1 MIFDILNYMLKSLK
15 ITTIAD
21 NLVLRAGLWGQWGL
35 SNLLELTDSK
45 GASRKILFDTA
56 NDKEPF
62 LYNIEKL
69 ELDLSN
75 LDAIVLSHGHSDHT
89 VATVEAVEMAGGC
102 PVYAHPHCFLPRY
115 YETKEGK
122 RIRGGVPEGQG
133 ISDIEKA
140 GGKVILSE
148 KPVEVVPGLWTT
160 GEVPR
165 VNDFEKISQ
174 PIDGGRRIIVVDG
187 EEKDDRILC
196 DQSLWMEIED
206 SGCWVITGC
215 AHSGS
220 VNTVEQVCK
229 LGGFKEVS
237 TYIGGTH
244 LVARDDEY
252 ILRTAKELERYN
264 LQLFSPCHCT
274 GFNAMSLLHKE
285 FGDRFAVNYCGR
297 IFKSWEKPSP
307 MVL

>member
-1 MIFDILNYMLKSLK
+1 MIKSLK

-21 NLVLRAGLWGQWGL
+21 NLVLIGGGWGQWGL
-35 SNLLELTDSK
+35 SYLLELTDSK
-45 GASRKILFDTA
+45 GVPRKVLFDTA

-62 LYNIEKL
+62 LYNIEKM
-69 ELDLSN
+69 ELDLSD

-89 VATVEAVEMAGGC
+89 VATVEAVEMDGGC
-102 PVYAHPHCFLPRY
+102 PVYSHPHCFYARF

-122 RIRGGVPEGQG
+122 RIKGGVPEGQG

-140 GGKVILSE
+140 GGRVVLSE

-165 VNDFEKISQ
+165 VNDFEKVS
-174 PIDGGRRIIVVDG
+174 PPGGGGKRIVVVDG
-187 EEKDDRILC
+187 EEIDDLILC
-196 DQSLWMEIED
+196 DQSLWMDIEG

-215 AHSGS
+215 AHSGP

-229 LGGFKEVS
+229 LGGFNEIS
-237 TYIGGTH
+237 SYIGGTH
-244 LVARDDEY
+244 LVARENEY
-252 ILRTAKELERYN
+252 IYRTAKELEKFN

-297 IFKSWEKPSP
+297 IFKSWEKPRP
-307 MVL
+307 MVV